1 MKTARFLLACA
12 VASVLAA
19 CGTDTITAPA
29 APSRAAHPRFDS
41 GSQIGT
47 GSSTSNPTAP
57 DGSCVPVTVVN
68 PDGTTSQICGS
79 GVTSQIGTG
88 S

>member
-12 VASVLAA
+12 VASVLTA

-29 APSRAAHPRFDS
+29 SPATPAHPRFDNN
-41 GSQIGT
+41 SQIGT
-47 GSSTSNPTAP
+47 GSSTTDPNGCVLVTVINA
-57 DGSCVPVTVVN
+57 DGSVTQVCAN
-68 PDGTTSQICGS
+68 GA
-79 GVTSQIGTG
+79 TSQIGTG